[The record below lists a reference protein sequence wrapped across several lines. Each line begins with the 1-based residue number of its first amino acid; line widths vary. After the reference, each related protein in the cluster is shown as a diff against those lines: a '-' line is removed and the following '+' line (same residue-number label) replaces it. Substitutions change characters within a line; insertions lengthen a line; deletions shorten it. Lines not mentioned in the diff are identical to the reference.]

1 MKLNN
6 TSINQKTKK
15 HILQINCKAP
25 NLTAK
30 IKIHES
36 LGPIRPVINNIQAL
50 SHKVAKFISKKIRKL
65 IALNN
70 KYNSI
75 SSIELS
81 ENIMNLKTELEQ
93 KLLAV
98 NIKDLYIN
106 ISVNY
111 QHNKKSHKRK
121 KC

>member
-6 TSINQKTKK
+6 ASINQKTKK
-15 HILQINCKAP
+15 HNLQINCKAP

-30 IKIHES
+30 MKIHES

-50 SHKVAKFISKKIRKL
+50 SHNVAKFISKKITEL
-65 IALNN
+65 IALRN
-70 KYNSI
+70 KCNSI
-75 SSIELS
+75 NLIELAES
-81 ENIMNLKTELEQ
+81 IMNLKTELEQ
-93 KLLAV
+93 KLLVAD
-98 NIKDLYIN
+98 IKDLYIN

-121 KC
+121 QY